1 MASSEKYI
9 QSKLDERKLLG
20 NYRALRPESGLTD
33 FCSNDYL
40 GFARSP
46 VLKGLVQNE
55 TDNHPQSLN
64 GATGSRLI
72 SGNLAY
78 AGELE
83 RQTAAFHQAEAGL
96 LFNSGYDANVGLFS
110 SLPQKGDTIIC
121 DELIHASIIDGA
133 RLSYANRYTFRHN
146 DLESLEGKLK
156 QAKGICYVA
165 IESIY
170 SMDGDTPPIAEILQL
185 TEQYGAHLIVDEAH
199 AVGLHPQGLVS
210 ELGLQDKVFAQ
221 VVTFGKALGCHGAIV
236 LGSDILRQ
244 YLINFARSFIY
255 TTAASFHQL
264 AAVKMAYQLVARSG
278 ADILR
283 LQQNIDLF
291 KQGIKPHPAYPLLQS
306 DSAIQCLI
314 LGSNDKARQTA
325 QQLQTGGLD
334 VRAILSPTVAQG
346 AERIRIC
353 LHSYNTLK
361 EINLLTST
369 INNIIH
375 AA

>member
-1 MASSEKYI
+1 M
-9 QSKLDERKLLG
+9 LG
-20 NYRALRPESGLTD
+20 NYRMLQPESNLTD

-46 VLKGLVQNE
+46 FLKDDIQRE
-55 TDNHPQSLN
+55 IESHPQSLN

-78 AGELE
+78 AEELE
-83 RQTAAFHQAEAGL
+83 KQISAFHQAEAGL

-146 DLESLEGKLK
+146 DMESLKGKLK
-156 QAKGICYVA
+156 QAKGICYVV
-165 IESIY
+165 IESVY
-170 SMDGDTPPIAEILQL
+170 SMDGDTPPILEIVKL

-199 AVGLHPQGLVS
+199 AVGLYPQGLIS
-210 ELGLQDKVFAQ
+210 HLGLKDKVFAR

-236 LGSDILRQ
+236 LGSSPLRQ

-264 AAVKMAYQLVARSG
+264 AVIKMAYQLVSRSG
-278 ADILR
+278 ADIIQ
-283 LQQNIDLF
+283 LQQNIQYF
-291 KQGIKPHPAYPLLQS
+291 KSKVQAHNNYPLLQS
-306 DSAIQCLI
+306 DSAIQCII
-314 LGSNDKARQTA
+314 LGSNDKAKQAA
-325 QQLQTGGLD
+325 QHLQTTGLD
-334 VRAILSPTVAQG
+334 VRPILSPTVAQG

-353 LHSYNTLK
+353 LHSYNTT
-361 EINLLTST
+361 EEMELLVST
-369 INNIIH
+369 INNITH
-375 AA
+375 AQ